1 MVKFPLAVGLFIL
14 ASFPSAPICWA
25 FRSVNVGMA
34 APPVAVRD
42 LDAKAITI
50 SFGKRVVVLGFSRPN
65 QPFSLEALKDL
76 EQIGKEFSS
85 KGVEIVAIFE
95 ATGQPHP
102 VQESIKTLGLSYPIY
117 LDPDRQVEEAYGVIV
132 FPSTGIVGKDGRL
145 KFYLPSRNSNYREIV
160 RERLR
165 VELGLITEKDFEQR
179 MKQIGEELGGERVR
193 AEVHLKT
200 ALRLSRQGKPKEALQ
215 ELMQA
220 RAMDPDLMD
229 VHLALGYAHLDSGEA
244 EAAQREFEWVLERY
258 PASPSAKLGLGIITV
273 RVGSLDKGIQM
284 LKEAVQ
290 INPDPVK
297 GYYELG
303 KAYERKSDLGQALH
317 AYKWAVRK
325 LLQGRR

>member
-117 LDPDRQVEEAYGVIV
+117 LDPDRQVEE
-132 FPSTGIVGKDGRL
+132 P
-145 KFYLPSRNSNYREIV
+145 
-160 RERLR
+160 
-165 VELGLITEKDFEQR
+165 Q
-179 MKQIGEELGGERVR
+179 Q
-193 AEVHLKT
+193 
-200 ALRLSRQGKPKEALQ
+200 
-215 ELMQA
+215 
-220 RAMDPDLMD
+220 
-229 VHLALGYAHLDSGEA
+229 
-244 EAAQREFEWVLERY
+244 
-258 PASPSAKLGLGIITV
+258 
-273 RVGSLDKGIQM
+273 
-284 LKEAVQ
+284 
-290 INPDPVK
+290 
-297 GYYELG
+297 
-303 KAYERKSDLGQALH
+303 
-317 AYKWAVRK
+317 
-325 LLQGRR
+325 